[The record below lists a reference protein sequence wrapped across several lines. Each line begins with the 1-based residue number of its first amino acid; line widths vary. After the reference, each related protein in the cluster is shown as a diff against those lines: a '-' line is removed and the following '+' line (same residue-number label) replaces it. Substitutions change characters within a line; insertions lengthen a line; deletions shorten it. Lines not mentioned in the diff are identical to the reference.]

1 MPLIG
6 HVTKPLAESV
16 LIALGLTTGAS
27 ETDAATQKNIYE
39 SGATTLIF
47 SNEEMEDIMK
57 IHKSLE
63 ESGLLIKG
71 VSEIIKN
78 KAKEQEWVFL
88 GKLLDT
94 LEASLLGNL
103 VTGKGT
109 IRTGEGTTRARENF

>member
-6 HVTKPLAESV
+6 HVIKPLAESV

-27 ETDAATQKNIYE
+27 ETDAATQKNIYQ

-109 IRTGEGTTRARENF
+109 VRTGEGTTRARENF

>member
-6 HVTKPLAESV
+6 HVIKPLAESV

>member
-6 HVTKPLAESV
+6 HVIKPLAESV

-78 KAKEQEWVFL
+78 KAKEQE
-88 GKLLDT
+88 
-94 LEASLLGNL
+94 
-103 VTGKGT
+103 
-109 IRTGEGTTRARENF
+109 

>member
-27 ETDAATQKNIYE
+27 ETDAATQKNIYQ

-109 IRTGEGTTRARENF
+109 VRTGEGTTRARENF

>member
-6 HVTKPLAESV
+6 HVIKPLAESV

-27 ETDAATQKNIYE
+27 ETDAATQKNIYQ

-94 LEASLLGNL
+94 LEASLLENL

-109 IRTGEGTTRARENF
+109 VRTGEGTTRARENF